1 MGKFCFS
8 NHLHWSPSQ
17 EMWPFLK
24 LDFSLEKQLIML
36 KKYLLNIGTLTI
48 NKNILKIWEWTFNS
62 VNMFT
67 EIWSYS
73 ITVSLTSQHDEK
85 KPTTNMYN
93 NHEQCNNKRPM
104 PTFHTWEIL
113 DIS

>member
-85 KPTTNMYN
+85 KPTTN
-93 NHEQCNNKRPM
+93 
-104 PTFHTWEIL
+104 I
-113 DIS
+113 